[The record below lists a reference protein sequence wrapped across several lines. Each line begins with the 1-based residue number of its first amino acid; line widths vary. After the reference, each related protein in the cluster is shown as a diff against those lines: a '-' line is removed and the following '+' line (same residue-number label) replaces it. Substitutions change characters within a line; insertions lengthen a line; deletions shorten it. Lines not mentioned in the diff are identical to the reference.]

1 MDTALDIHARQP
13 PGDILIFLTGAADVD
28 KAVRSLNDGVAS
40 MPAGACGDLLVL
52 PIYAALPPELQARV
66 FAPAPPGVRRAVVA
80 TNIAETSITVDGVVY
95 VIDPGLVKQRAYDPA
110 TGMDS
115 LKVVPISRVQA
126 TQRAGRAG
134 RTAPG
139 KCYRLY
145 TRRFYE
151 RDMPAAAVPEVQRT
165 SLLGTVLFLKALPLS
180 IDVLAFDYLDS
191 PARPA
196 MEDALRQ
203 LCVLD
208 GIDGNGAITDVGRAM
223 ARLPLDPSLARV
235 LLAASRL
242 DCLEDAL
249 TVAAMLSADTI
260 FVGGV
265 GPEQLAEEDGRDGG
279 GGGRD
284 GGRDGPPDTGRRPHR
299 ALGPPA
305 RALLSHILSEGLG
318 DHVLFL
324 RLYQAWERAGF
335 DGAWCASMGLDV
347 RGMRFAR
354 DVRRQLEGVAG
365 PGGSGLMGGKG
376 WGGGGGGGG
385 GGASPRWR
393 RLQWRYAKYVPT
405 AIPPTTMAPAP
416 TTAAAPV
423 APR

>member
-28 KAVRSLNDGVAS
+28 KAVRSLNDDVAS

-235 LLAASRL
+235 LLAASSL

-260 FVGGV
+260 FVGG
-265 GPEQLAEEDGRDGG
+265 GRPGAAS
-279 GGGRD
+279 R
-284 GGRDGPPDTGRRPHR
+284 GRRT
-299 ALGPPA
+299 
-305 RALLSHILSEGLG
+305 
-318 DHVLFL
+318 
-324 RLYQAWERAGF
+324 
-335 DGAWCASMGLDV
+335 
-347 RGMRFAR
+347 
-354 DVRRQLEGVAG
+354 
-365 PGGSGLMGGKG
+365 
-376 WGGGGGGGG
+376 
-385 GGASPRWR
+385 RWR
-393 RLQWRYAKYVPT
+393 WRWP
-405 AIPPTTMAPAP
+405 
-416 TTAAAPV
+416 
-423 APR
+423 